1 MMRPIKRSFTIKGHK
16 TSISLEPPF
25 WDALKDAALTLD
37 VPLAQLVAMIDS
49 NRSDDEG
56 GLSTAVRVWLL
67 DYYRA
72 TTPSTLFDGGSR
84 D

>member
-1 MMRPIKRSFTIKGHK
+1 MRPIKRSFTIKGHK

-25 WDALKDAALTLD
+25 WDALKDAAGDLR
-37 VPLAQLVAMIDS
+37 VPLAQLVAMIDD
-49 NRSDDEG
+49 NRSNEDS

-67 DYYRA
+67 DYYRGSN
-72 TTPSTLFDGGSR
+72 PIIEFDGGSR